1 MPSENSRGLDL
12 NNLVKTFN
20 GLTAVDGVSI
30 HLAPGSIHGLLGPNG
45 AGKTT
50 ILRMI
55 MGILEPDRG
64 ELRYQGQGIT
74 PSQRRQF
81 GYLPEERG
89 LYQRTRVRETL
100 IYLTRL
106 RDLNAQAA
114 VSRVDEQLERF
125 ELTSEGSKRIQQL
138 SKGNQQKLQ
147 FIAAIAHNPVLLI
160 LDEPFAGLDPI
171 NQVLLKLNLDE
182 LREAGTT
189 ILLSTHQMD
198 HAERLCQTIT
208 LLNRGRIVLDGSM
221 ADIKGQHPA
230 RVVEVTFE
238 GQLPAE
244 IDRWLRIIETH
255 ETTVIGELKRD
266 NEKTR
271 SALLAAGQVREFKIR
286 APSLEEIFVETI
298 RGGTGQ

>member
-1 MPSENSRGLDL
+1 MPSEPSQGLDL
-12 NNLVKTFN
+12 RKVVKTFN

-30 HLAPGSIHGLLGPNG
+30 HPAPGSIHGLLGPNG

-55 MGILEPDRG
+55 MGILEPDGG
-64 ELRYQGQGIT
+64 ELRYGNQAIT
-74 PSQRRQF
+74 AAQRRRF

-100 IYLTRL
+100 IYLTQL
-106 RDLNAQAA
+106 RGISHPTAA
-114 VSRVDEQLERF
+114 SRVDHQLERF
-125 ELTSEGSKRIQQL
+125 DLKSAGSQRIQQL
-138 SKGNQQKLQ
+138 SRGNQQKLQ
-147 FIAAIAHNPVLLI
+147 FIAAIAHEPALLI

-171 NQVLLKLNLDE
+171 NQVLLKLYLTE

-208 LLNRGRIVLDGSM
+208 LLDHGRAVLDGSL

-230 RVVEVTFE
+230 RIVEVTFE
-238 GQLPAE
+238 ERVPAGL
-244 IDRWLRIIETH
+244 DRWLRSIEIH
-255 ETTVIGELKRD
+255 ESTVIGELRHD
-266 NEKTR
+266 DQKTR
-271 SALLAAGQVREFKIR
+271 SAILAAGQVREFKIR
-286 APSLEEIFVETI
+286 EPSLEEIFIETI
-298 RGGTGQ
+298 QGDTG